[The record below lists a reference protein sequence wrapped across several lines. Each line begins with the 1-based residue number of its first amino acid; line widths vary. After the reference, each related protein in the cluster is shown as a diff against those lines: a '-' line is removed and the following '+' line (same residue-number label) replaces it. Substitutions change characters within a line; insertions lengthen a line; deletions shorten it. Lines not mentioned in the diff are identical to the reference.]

1 LVFIGIPIPRNWNG
15 IGIKIPKISGIG
27 MELEFRSLELECNW
41 N

>member
-1 LVFIGIPIPRNWNG
+1 LDSIGIPIQG